1 MMRSVAIIGMILA
14 VLLFGV
20 SAQAVDFSLGGE
32 FIRGIGVQNIVIIHE
47 GPFGIHLGGALD
59 RQDSQSREFE
69 SAIFGAY
76 GSFLLKYYMPLNTL
90 PLSAYMGVG
99 FIGVWVD
106 LSARAESETVA
117 LGSGAVLGQQ
127 VVAGL
132 ELGSPNQLAAL
143 YAGLTYVDVPELS
156 MNLLGQA
163 TRIPLATHG
172 ITFHLGVRLDLR
184 L

>member
-20 SAQAVDFSLGGE
+20 STQAVDFSLGGE
-32 FIRGIGVQNIVIIHE
+32 FTRGIGVQNIV
-47 GPFGIHLGGALD
+47 
-59 RQDSQSREFE
+59 DSQSREFE

-99 FIGVWVD
+99 FIGAWVD

-127 VVAGL
+127 VVAGI

-156 MNLLGQA
+156 MNLLGQT

-172 ITFHLGVRLDLR
+172 ITFHLGVKLDLR